1 MARIKIEIT
10 GNEMGTFTIPIR
22 ITDINYGNH
31 VGNDAFVGIIHEAR
45 MQWLQQNGYTEM
57 NFAGAGLIMSDLAI
71 EFKKETFYGDAL
83 IVKLYAT
90 EISKVSFD
98 LLYEMLVMS
107 EQNSVLVA
115 KAKTGMVCFDYEQ
128 KKRISLTEKGRSIL
142 LNRL

>member
-107 EQNSVLVA
+107 EQNNVLVA

-128 KKRISLTEKGRSIL
+128 KKRISLTEKGKSIL